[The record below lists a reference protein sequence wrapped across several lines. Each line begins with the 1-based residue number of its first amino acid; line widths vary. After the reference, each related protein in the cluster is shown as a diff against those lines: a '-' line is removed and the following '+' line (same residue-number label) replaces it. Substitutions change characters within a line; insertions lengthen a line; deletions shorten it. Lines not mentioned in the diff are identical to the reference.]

1 MSLFSTA
8 GLARITARRP
18 WRTIDIWLVVLILGA
33 WQMSMIGD
41 RTTSEVNFKNA
52 PESVQGLNVL
62 EDRLGRKEPLT
73 ETVVIWSDS
82 LTVDDPAFQEVVTK
96 ATSTLREMP
105 DLVNGD
111 PAATYN
117 YYELSGSADPNVAGQ
132 AQRLVSQDRKATLIP
147 VTLASHDLPDSSAV
161 GKKYVDTIDGLSTD
175 AVTVR
180 SVGAVSIDHTFITIS
195 EEDLQKGELIGILV
209 GLVVLLIVF
218 WALIAVGV
226 PLSLAILS
234 IVISTGIASVV
245 AAFTEI
251 SFFACNMISMIGLA
265 VGIDYALFIVE
276 RYREERRHGRP
287 KLEAIEVAG
296 STASKA
302 VLFSGLT
309 VVFALFGLFLIPT
322 TIYRSLGLGAVVVVL
337 VAISAMLTLVPAVLS
352 LLGDRIDWPFKR
364 KYDDPEHIRQQFLR
378 DQETMH
384 RGFWGWIAQV
394 VMARP
399 VVSLVL
405 AGGLLVALSIPYF
418 DLKTG
423 FNGIS
428 TLPKSDVRDGYQVLA
443 DKFQAGRVS
452 PVKIVIDGK
461 QGQVDGGIAK
471 LQSMLAANPDLAS
484 YGPVTWGPNGDVAEI
499 DISLNGDS
507 DSELA
512 HNAVRD
518 LRDTILPQAFD
529 GVQARTFVTGDPGIN
544 YDFHLLVD
552 KWTPIVFAFV
562 LALSFVLLTLA
573 FRSIIVPIK
582 AIIMNLLGVGAAYG
596 ILVMV
601 FQKGYLHGVLG

>member
-8 GLARITARRP
+8 GLARITARHP
-18 WRTIDIWLVVLILGA
+18 WRTIGIWLVVLILGA

-82 LTVDDPAFQEVVTK
+82 LTVDDPAFQEVVTT

-117 YYELSGSADPNVAGQ
+117 YYELNWSADPNVAGQ

-147 VTLASHDLPDSSAV
+147 VTLASHALPDSSAV

-180 SVGAVSIDHTFITIS
+180 SVGAVSIDHTFTTIS
-195 EEDLQKGELIGILV
+195 EEDSQKGELIGILV

-251 SFFACNMISMIGLA
+251 SFFASNMISMIGLA

-352 LLGDRIDWPFKR
+352 LLGDRIDWPFSASTTIPSTFASNFCAIKR
-364 KYDDPEHIRQQFLR
+364 RI
-378 DQETMH
+378 T
-384 RGFWGWIAQV
+384 
-394 VMARP
+394 
-399 VVSLVL
+399 
-405 AGGLLVALSIPYF
+405 AGSG
-418 DLKTG
+418 
-423 FNGIS
+423 
-428 TLPKSDVRDGYQVLA
+428 
-443 DKFQAGRVS
+443 AGS
-452 PVKIVIDGK
+452 P
-461 QGQVDGGIAK
+461 
-471 LQSMLAANPDLAS
+471 
-484 YGPVTWGPNGDVAEI
+484 
-499 DISLNGDS
+499 
-507 DSELA
+507 
-512 HNAVRD
+512 
-518 LRDTILPQAFD
+518 
-529 GVQARTFVTGDPGIN
+529 
-544 YDFHLLVD
+544 
-552 KWTPIVFAFV
+552 
-562 LALSFVLLTLA
+562 
-573 FRSIIVPIK
+573 RS
-582 AIIMNLLGVGAAYG
+582 
-596 ILVMV
+596 
-601 FQKGYLHGVLG
+601 